1 MNDMSHSRA
10 GIEATLGVGKA
21 GRKKTWRKRLWWI
34 GGGVAALLVVGWLV
48 SGLFGGEEGPG
59 FQTGAAKRGPLS
71 VKVTATG
78 TLKPIDQVDVGAEV
92 SGRVVT
98 VDVDFNDRVVKDQI
112 LAQLDTSELEAR
124 RIQVEAQLLAA
135 QASVREAEA
144 AAADAARRYDR
155 LAELAGSRTVSQQ
168 DLDTARA
175 NRDRTAAGLEV
186 AKAQVKLQEAALD
199 VAKANIA
206 KAVIKSPIDGI
217 VLYRSIEPG
226 QTVAASFQT
235 PVLFTLASDIAK
247 LELLADIDEA
257 DVGQVAQGQRG
268 TFTVDAFPTAPSTRR
283 SSSCATPRR
292 RPRARPARRPRRR
305 SSSIRRCSRPTTP
318 RGCSSPA

>member
-155 LAELAGSRTVSQQ
+155 LAELAARARSASRTSTPRAPTATGPPRGSR
-168 DLDTARA
+168 
-175 NRDRTAAGLEV
+175 
-186 AKAQVKLQEAALD
+186 
-199 VAKANIA
+199 
-206 KAVIKSPIDGI
+206 SP
-217 VLYRSIEPG
+217 RP
-226 QTVAASFQT
+226 
-235 PVLFTLASDIAK
+235 
-247 LELLADIDEA
+247 
-257 DVGQVAQGQRG
+257 
-268 TFTVDAFPTAPSTRR
+268 R
-283 SSSCATPRR
+283 SSSR
-292 RPRARPARRPRRR
+292 RPRSTSP
-305 SSSIRRCSRPTTP
+305 RPTSP
-318 RGCSSPA
+318 RP